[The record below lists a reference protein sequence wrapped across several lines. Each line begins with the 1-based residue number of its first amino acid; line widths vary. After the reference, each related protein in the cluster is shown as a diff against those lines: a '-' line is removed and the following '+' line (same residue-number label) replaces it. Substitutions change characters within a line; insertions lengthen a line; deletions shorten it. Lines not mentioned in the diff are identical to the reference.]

1 MGKVIQFLS
10 RMPKE
15 RRQDVGFRL
24 YGRFRY
30 RQHQMQIERKRKRQE
45 ESKEHG

>member
-15 RRQDVGFRL
+15 RRKDVRHRA
-24 YGRFRY
+24 YGRHCQRH
-30 RQHQMQIERKRKRQE
+30 HQMQVERKRKRQE
-45 ESKEHG
+45 ESQDG